1 MEIDF
6 LVYALLV
13 VVILINLYIVLLI
26 NYRSEQMNIIIG
38 FLIIEFAITG
48 FFVFGLGYEF
58 NLKEK
63 ILMMLGFDLFLLMIT
78 IGVVLMS

>member
-1 MEIDF
+1 
-6 LVYALLV
+6 
-13 VVILINLYIVLLI
+13 
-26 NYRSEQMNIIIG
+26 MNIIIG